1 LDPAD
6 DFRRFFDQQF
16 GRLRHLGFLLTGSW
30 DEGEELAQDALV
42 GTLAAWARLGDQAH
56 AGAYARTVLVNR
68 HRSLLR
74 RSLVRARRQRAGPG
88 GAHGQVAPPGTEQR
102 LVVLEALGRLSDAQR
117 AVLVLR
123 FWEDLSEAEV
133 CRLLGL
139 PAGTVK
145 SHTRRGLARLRQDL
159 APQPG
164 GADAFEVAR

>member
-30 DEGEELAQDALV
+30 DEGEELAQEALV
-42 GTLAAWARLGDQAH
+42 RTLAAWARLGDDGQA
-56 AGAYARTVLVNR
+56 AAYARTVLVNR
-68 HRSLLR
+68 QRSLR
-74 RSLVRARRQRAGPG
+74 RRALVRARRLRAGP
-88 GAHGQVAPPGTEQR
+88 AAGQVAPPGTEQR

-123 FWEDLSEAEV
+123 FWEDLSDVQV
-133 CRLLGL
+133 CRLLNL

-159 APQPG
+159 APRPG
-164 GADAFEVAR
+164 RADAFEVAR